1 MITLDKEKELSQ
13 DLQSIGTPD
22 QNEIAPHLSKMYA
35 LFSELSITE
44 LENALLVTSD
54 RNEKIFYRTL
64 LNLKLQIDQEKI
76 INQTLL

>member
-1 MITLDKEKELSQ
+1 MLTLDTEKELSQ
-13 DLQSIGTPD
+13 DLQSVGTSE
-22 QNEIAPHLSKMYA
+22 QGEIALHLSEMYA

-44 LENALLVTSD
+44 LENALLVTAD
-54 RNEKIFYRTL
+54 RSEKIFYRTL

>member
-22 QNEIAPHLSKMYA
+22 QNEITPHLSEMYA
-35 LFSELSITE
+35 LFSGLSITE